1 MSTPSLP
8 FDIIQIM
15 RAKLQKSYEKC
26 KINDN
31 FISFQGVTVRL
42 IKPKKEYKFH
52 KNIKILFGY
61 VRCFALKKQKAHAE
75 KVLREQIILNILI
88 F

>member
-1 MSTPSLP
+1 
-8 FDIIQIM
+8 M

-52 KNIKILFGY
+52 KNIKILGIKSKNLMFFKESNPKILSFY
-61 VRCFALKKQKAHAE
+61 LDMLDVLVNFAAK
-75 KVLREQIILNILI
+75 
-88 F
+88 